1 MDLGWVGILMIAVSV
16 LYILSLLSFD
26 PADPP
31 QNLGDQNEG
40 YLNMIGSVG
49 AYLSFGSFF
58 TIGFAAYMVPLL
70 LFLFGAAFLHPFF
83 IHMRRSWKEPVAAAV
98 YLLAQV
104 PRGVLLQ
111 FR

>member
-1 MDLGWVGILMIAVSV
+1 MLRRESKANTNAQPRMDLGWVGILMIAVSV

-58 TIGFAAYMVPLL
+58 TIGFAAS
-70 LFLFGAAFLHPFF
+70 FWCGN
-83 IHMRRSWKEPVAAAV
+83 
-98 YLLAQV
+98 
-104 PRGVLLQ
+104 
-111 FR
+111 